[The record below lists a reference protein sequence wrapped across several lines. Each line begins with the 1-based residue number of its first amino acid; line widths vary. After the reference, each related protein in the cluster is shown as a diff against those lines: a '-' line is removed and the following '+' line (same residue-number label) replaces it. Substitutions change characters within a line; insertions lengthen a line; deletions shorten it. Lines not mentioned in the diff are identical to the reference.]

1 MSEDV
6 WPWLLFGCELVGL
19 LAMSQLVG
27 KRKRWYGWLIV
38 AVFMSLPWLTYSL
51 TTGPRY
57 GFVALSLL
65 WLAVHLTNAYRWK
78 VDNGDNHVSTS

>member
-78 VDNGDNHVSTS
+78 VDNGDNHVSAS

>member
-78 VDNGDNHVSTS
+78 VDNGNNHVSAS

>member
-1 MSEDV
+1 MSEET

-38 AVFMSLPWLTYSL
+38 AVFMSLPWLTYSI

-65 WLAVHLTNAYRWK
+65 WLVVHLTNAHRWK
-78 VDNGDNHVSTS
+78 VDNVDNNVPSS

>member
-65 WLAVHLTNAYRWK
+65 WFAVHLTNAYRWK
-78 VDNGDNHVSTS
+78 VDNGDNHVSAS

>member
-1 MSEDV
+1 MSEET

-38 AVFMSLPWLTYSL
+38 AVFMSLPWLTYSI

-65 WLAVHLTNAYRWK
+65 WLVVHLTNAHRWK
-78 VDNGDNHVSTS
+78 VDNGDNNVPSS